1 MCESEPLG
9 NNTTSVAGMRTQL
22 FDDVGCK
29 RVYSYFFKYK
39 ASNASIPIKLNQSNH
54 HILKSTVCFY
64 TNMLTQ
70 LLIQTFF
77 EFTFIEPVSA
87 SVTLLQG
94 YSLAPGPG
102 IKSLPSFNSCIG
114 SLSTTTFNSK
124 FFSLSIN
131 HFIIWP
137 HPIYQTS
144 LPFTS
149 KPAPFVL
156 QMHV

>member
-1 MCESEPLG
+1 
-9 NNTTSVAGMRTQL
+9 MRTQL

-114 SLSTTTFNSK
+114 SLSTTAFNTKSFYQTYLPLNSK
-124 FFSLSIN
+124 
-131 HFIIWP
+131 P
-137 HPIYQTS
+137 T
-144 LPFTS
+144 
-149 KPAPFVL
+149 PFVSQL
-156 QMHV
+156 SVFLESSHPGFAPWVTGLSVWQSPNSGMPCRL